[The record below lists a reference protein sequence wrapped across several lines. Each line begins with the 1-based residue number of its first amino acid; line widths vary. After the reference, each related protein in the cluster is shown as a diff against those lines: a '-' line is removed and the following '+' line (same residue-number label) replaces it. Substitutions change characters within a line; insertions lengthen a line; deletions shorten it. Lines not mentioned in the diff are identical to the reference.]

1 MMHAFGV
8 GADGTGEGGKD
19 RGSGKRVRPTGRKNK
34 AWFKYCKTLPTHL
47 KLQTAAN
54 GSPGGGADAGGG
66 DPSDYESSLQPYA
79 SGSSNGAAQGTRES
93 RRAADPL
100 RDTQGRRAGLPL
112 EERCTVWISQ
122 KKRQVLKST
131 PYSDGIW

>member
-1 MMHAFGV
+1 MHCGV
-8 GADGTGEGGKD
+8 GADGTSEGGED
-19 RGSGKRVRPTGRKNK
+19 CGSGKRLRPTGRKNK

-54 GSPGGGADAGGG
+54 GGPGGGGEEDGGTDAGEG
-66 DPSDYESSLQPYA
+66 DSRDDESSLQPYA

-93 RRAADPL
+93 RRAADPS
-100 RDTQGRRAGLPL
+100 RDTQGRRAGLPM

-122 KKRQVLKST
+122 KKRHKF
-131 PYSDGIW
+131 

>member
-1 MMHAFGV
+1 MHASRV
-8 GADGTGEGGKD
+8 GADGTSEGGED
-19 RGSGKRVRPTGRKNK
+19 CGSGKRLRPTGRKNK

-54 GSPGGGADAGGG
+54 GGPGGSGEEDGGTDAGGG
-66 DPSDYESSLQPYA
+66 KSLKPYA

-93 RRAADPL
+93 RRAADPS
-100 RDTQGRRAGLPL
+100 RDTQGRRAGLPM

-122 KKRQVLKST
+122 KKRHKF
-131 PYSDGIW
+131 